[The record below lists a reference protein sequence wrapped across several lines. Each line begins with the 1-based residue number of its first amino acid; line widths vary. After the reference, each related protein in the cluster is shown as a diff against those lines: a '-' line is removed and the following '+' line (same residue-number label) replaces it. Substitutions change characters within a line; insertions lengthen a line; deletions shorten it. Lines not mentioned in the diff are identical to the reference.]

1 MLSRKVIDRIR
12 KPEELRS
19 NPLVFQ
25 SREVLFRG
33 DKIRQTGEARQEDFQ
48 FVRAGGIGVNK

>member
-1 MLSRKVIDRIR
+1 MLSRKVIDQIR
-12 KPEELRS
+12 KPEESRS

-25 SREVLFRG
+25 SREVLFRD

-48 FVRAGGIGVNK
+48 FVRAGGIEVNK

>member
-25 SREVLFRG
+25 SREVFFRD
-33 DKIRQTGEARQEDFQ
+33 DKIRQTGEARQEDF
-48 FVRAGGIGVNK
+48 